1 MITREL
7 PPSVLSRRA
16 IVYVRQ
22 STSLQVT
29 ENVESQRQQ
38 YELADLART
47 YGFKDV
53 AIIDA
58 DLGISA
64 SGTSERPGFRNLVGL
79 ICEGVVGAVFCL
91 EASRL
96 AAIGITCWNCAHWSM
111 RA

>member
-1 MITREL
+1 MIKRDL
-7 PPSVLSRRA
+7 PASVLTRRA

-29 ENVESQRQQ
+29 ENLESQRQQ
-38 YELADLART
+38 YELADLARG
-47 YGFKDV
+47 YGFNDV
-53 AIIDA
+53 RVIDA

-64 SGTSERPGFRNLVGL
+64 SGTSDRPSFRSLVGQ

-96 AAIGITCWNCAHWSM
+96 A
-111 RA
+111 R